1 MEAVMPL
8 PPFHLKIK
16 NMIDNDFT
24 KEIIAFLDIPEKSD
38 DDILTGAKLLLQI
51 NRNQALFQNICR
63 KPQKFIGKLEYELK
77 KHLKYRMDGRTL
89 EEVRKMDA
97 EVTPEVENLIK
108 EVETPADDKS
118 TSDSEVPAADG
129 EESTTRTRHGKRAD
143 HDSLPEEIKQIW
155 DANIDRYK
163 KIKETFETCKL
174 LDQSC
179 DRYEH
184 LVLLTEE
191 YKKYRDTMYQYDTYK
206 VTPTDP
212 AAQATAI
219 SSARAYISKSMP
231 ALDMLI
237 EMKDEDNIAKL
248 KAKMQDRLNIL
259 ISNNAKIG
267 DDLKE
272 WFKSHDFNLQ

>member
-1 MEAVMPL
+1 MPL

-24 KEIIAFLDIPEKSD
+24 KEIIAYLDIPEKSD

-89 EEVRKMDA
+89 EEVRKMDK
-97 EVTPEVENLIK
+97 EITPEVEGLIK
-108 EVETPADDKS
+108 EVETPAAEDT
-118 TSDSEVPAADG
+118 TSDG
-129 EESTTRTRHGKRAD
+129 EDAPERTRHGKRTD

-155 DANIDRYK
+155 DANIERYK
-163 KIKETFETCKL
+163 KIKEAFETCKL
-174 LDQSC
+174 LDKSC

-184 LVLLTEE
+184 LVILTEE

-231 ALDMLI
+231 ALDKLI

-272 WFKSHDFNLQ
+272 WFKSHDFTIA